1 MFSWLF
7 KQSKNEDIVAILGD
21 YDPGDARVDEL
32 VAIYASVKK
41 KTDYA
46 TSLLRE
52 LEGTSSDDMIGDETA
67 KVKELIVK
75 CYSDL
80 NEIDLE
86 GNPYEVEQ
94 KFHEHIVYSKC
105 AAMIIPLLLKLAAD
119 DEARDLFSEIK
130 INQIRDTLQKK
141 YWQLRARGDESR
153 G

>member
-7 KQSKNEDIVAILGD
+7 KQSKNKEIIEILGD
-21 YDPGDARVDEL
+21 YEPDDARVEEL
-32 VAIYASVKK
+32 VAIYSSVRK

-46 TSLLRE
+46 TSLFRE

-67 KVKELIVK
+67 KIKELIVK
-75 CYSDL
+75 CYSDV
-80 NEIDLE
+80 NKIDLE
-86 GNPYEVEQ
+86 GNPYEVER

-105 AAMIIPLLLKLAAD
+105 AEMIIPLLLKLEAV

-130 INQIRDTLQKK
+130 INQISDALLKK
-141 YWQLRARGDESR
+141 HRQLRARGVASQ